1 MVMSGNE
8 RRWGKWGSSKQG
20 GVEGGP
26 RAVGEAVVMLGDLED
41 WSGSW
46 WTDRRGRQS
55 HRWGNYWESSESV
68 EPESIDLEEKLM
80 GELGWS
86 APTVAVG
93 EDSWRWCFFLIY
105 FFLLFSVF
113 FPSHFFGYFP
123 PFFTDFFFFLNRNQK
138 LTVENGRK
146 IIKIGSFSHTKIDYG
161 RKI

>member
-93 EDSWRWCFFLIY
+93 EDSCRWCFFFNL
-105 FFLLFSVF
+105 F
-113 FPSHFFGYFP
+113 FPFIFCFFS
-123 PFFTDFFFFLNRNQK
+123 FTLFWVLSPLFYWFFFFLNRNQK

-146 IIKIGSFSHTKIDYG
+146 IIKIGSYSHTKIDYG